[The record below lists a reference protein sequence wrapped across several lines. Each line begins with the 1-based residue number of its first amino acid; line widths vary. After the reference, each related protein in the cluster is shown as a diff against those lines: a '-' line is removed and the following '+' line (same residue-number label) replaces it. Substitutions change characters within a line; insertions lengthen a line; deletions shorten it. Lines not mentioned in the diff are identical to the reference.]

1 MGAIYIMWLRE
12 LKRYFRSK
20 AQIIVSLGQPTL
32 YLLALGFGLAPIFAK
47 AGAGNYIQFIAPG
60 VVGMTV
66 LFSAIF
72 SGMAMLWDRQFG
84 FLKETL
90 VAPVSRLS
98 IIAGRTL
105 GGATVAMLQGFL
117 MLIVCII
124 AGFRPVHAHAAG
136 TVGAQNWLALPVAV
150 IFVAMIAIVFAALGA
165 SIGSTI
171 KDMQGFQMLMNFLVL
186 PIFFLS
192 GALYPLTNLGAVL
205 SWITH
210 FDPLTYGIDGL
221 RGVLIGSWQFNLAW
235 QVNFM
240 LDFGLLAVLAAIF
253 LGTSAWLFSRIQI

>member
-32 YLLALGFGLAPIFAK
+32 YLLALGFGFGPVFAR

-60 VVGMTV
+60 VIGMTV
-66 LFSAIF
+66 LFSSIF

-90 VAPVSRLS
+90 VAPVPRLN
-98 IIAGRTL
+98 IILGRTL
-105 GGATVAMLQGFL
+105 GGATVAMLQGLL
-117 MLIVCII
+117 MLVVCLI
-124 AGFRPVHAHAAG
+124 AGFRPTHAHAP
-136 TVGAQNWLALPVAV
+136 GAAASYNWAALPAAA
-150 IFVAMIAIVFAALGA
+150 IFVALIAIVFAALGA

-186 PIFFLS
+186 PLFFLS
-192 GALYPLTNLGAVL
+192 GALYPLKNLDTAMT
-205 SWITH
+205 WITH
-210 FDPLTYGIDGL
+210 ADPLAYGIDGL
-221 RGVLIGSWQFNLAW
+221 RGVLIGNWQFSFTWQFNFL
-235 QVNFM
+235 
-240 LDFGLLAVLAAIF
+240 LDFGLLAVLAAVF